1 MFGVGKGLGQG
12 ILSLLQGLGK
22 GGKQVISPATQA
34 RNMQISPTTQARNM
48 QGAGGMA
55 TKLTEAKSKS
65 LRHAAALY
73 EDLVKRGVVNTNVR
87 REDIIRKM
95 DQYLS
100 REYGKYARKGGKGGW
115 NPDIPDASNF
125 RVFPQEL
132 IRSLG
137 DKAVWAALGGAAG
150 YGVGRNQEA
159 IQEMLNAVQ
168 LPTGIDIETTPV
180 GELFGSP
187 EYERGAGRIPI
198 GGDKFIDT
206 DYFGSPEYERGA
218 GRIPISERDPRGG
231 GDKFINPDYF
241 GAPEE
246 APEQTDSDL
255 WGPKVAEGLMDTIWP
270 FPRD

>member
-1 MFGVGKGLGQG
+1 MLGG

-22 GGKQVISPATQA
+22 AGRKVFSPATQV
-34 RNMQISPTTQARNM
+34 RNLTGGQIRKS
-48 QGAGGMA
+48 AGPMA

-100 REYGKYARKGGKGGW
+100 REYEDLVKRGVVNTNVRKGGW
-115 NPDIPDASNF
+115 NPDIPDASNLPTANF
-125 RVFPQEL
+125 LAFPQEL

-180 GELFGSP
+180 GELFGPP
-187 EYERGAGRIPI
+187 EYGRGAGRIPI

-206 DYFGSPEYERGA
+206 E
-218 GRIPISERDPRGG
+218 
-231 GDKFINPDYF
+231 YF

-255 WGPKVAEGLMDTIWP
+255 WGPKVAEGLMDIISP

>member
-1 MFGVGKGLGQG
+1 MFGIGKG
-12 ILSLLQGLGK
+12 ILSLLQGMGK
-22 GGKQVISPATQA
+22 GGRKVFSPATQV
-34 RNMQISPTTQARNM
+34 RNLTGGQIRKS
-48 QGAGGMA
+48 AGPMA

-100 REYGKYARKGGKGGW
+100 REYEDLVKRGVVNTNVRKGGW
-115 NPDIPDASNF
+115 NPDIPDASNLPTANF
-125 RVFPQEL
+125 LAFPQEL

-168 LPTGIDIETTPV
+168 LPTGIDIETTPIGDLLGGSVEEETQLGPVKGYFKDV
-180 GELFGSP
+180 GFG
-187 EYERGAGRIPI
+187 
-198 GGDKFIDT
+198 
-206 DYFGSPEYERGA
+206 
-218 GRIPISERDPRGG
+218 
-231 GDKFINPDYF
+231 
-241 GAPEE
+241 EE
-246 APEQTDSDL
+246 EGN
-255 WGPKVAEGLMDTIWP
+255 WGKPVANLLMDIISP
-270 FPRD
+270 IPRQK

>member
-1 MFGVGKGLGQG
+1 MGLKG

-34 RNMQISPTTQARNM
+34 RNLTGGQIRKS
-48 QGAGGMA
+48 AGPMA
-55 TKLTEAKSKS
+55 SKLTEAKSKS

-125 RVFPQEL
+125 LAFPQEL

-137 DKAVWAALGGAAG
+137 DKAVWVALGGAAG

-159 IQEMLNAVQ
+159 IQEMLNAVR

-180 GELFGSP
+180 GELFGAP
-187 EYERGAGRIPI
+187 EYDRFGRRIPI
-198 GGDKFIDT
+198 
-206 DYFGSPEYERGA
+206 
-218 GRIPISERDPRGG
+218 G

>member
-125 RVFPQEL
+125 LAFPQEL

-137 DKAVWAALGGAAG
+137 DKAVWVALGGAAG

-159 IQEMLNAVQ
+159 IQEMLNAVR

-198 GGDKFIDT
+198 
-206 DYFGSPEYERGA
+206 
-218 GRIPISERDPRGG
+218 G

>member
-1 MFGVGKGLGQG
+1 MLGG
-12 ILSLLQGLGK
+12 ILSLLGKAGRKVLG
-22 GGKQVISPATQA
+22 PATQA
-34 RNMQISPTTQARNM
+34 RNLIGGQIRKS
-48 QGAGGMA
+48 AGPMA

-180 GELFGSP
+180 GELFGAP
-187 EYERGAGRIPI
+187 EYERGAGRIPL
-198 GGDKFIDT
+198 GGD
-206 DYFGSPEYERGA
+206 E
-218 GRIPISERDPRGG
+218 
-231 GDKFINPDYF
+231 FINPDYF

-255 WGPKVAEGLMDTIWP
+255 WGPKAAEGLMDTIWP